1 MVPENPPMFTLAQI
15 EFIIKEFKESN
26 VAGNDSLTYSL
37 IKNATTPTFK
47 IFLLKFFNYFITLNK
62 IPNKLNQSII
72 KPIIKDQKKSTNDTN
87 NIRPISISN
96 CLSQIF
102 EKLILLNS
110 PALLKIHK
118 NQFGFKKKTSCNH
131 ALFVMKETVLRY
143 LQNKSSCKIAPLDAE
158 KAFDKVWRDGLF
170 HKLHKKKW
178 TLLFGISSKNT
189 MTRLKASYL
198 IQISPR
204 SPNFL

>member
-1 MVPENPPMFTLAQI
+1 MHLKYVQQQKNNFEIENQISKLKTIFRRIQRQNILLIEISVSEKYNSYTVPENPSMFTLAQI
-15 EFIIKEFKESN
+15 EFIIKQLKESN

-62 IPNKLNQSII
+62 LPSKLNQSII

-102 EKLILLNS
+102 EK
-110 PALLKIHK
+110 
-118 NQFGFKKKTSCNH
+118 T
-131 ALFVMKETVLRY
+131 
-143 LQNKSSCKIAPLDAE
+143 
-158 KAFDKVWRDGLF
+158 
-170 HKLHKKKW
+170 
-178 TLLFGISSKNT
+178 NT
-189 MTRLKASYL
+189 PEL
-198 IQISPR
+198 PR
-204 SPNFL
+204 SS